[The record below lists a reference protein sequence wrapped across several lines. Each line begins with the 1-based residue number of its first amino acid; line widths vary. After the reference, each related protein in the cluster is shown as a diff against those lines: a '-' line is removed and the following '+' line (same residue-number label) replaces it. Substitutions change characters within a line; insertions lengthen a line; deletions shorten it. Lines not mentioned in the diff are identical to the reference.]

1 MRPWRLHEGTEENMN
16 LNRVI
21 SISGTA
27 SGIAVETWRLVRR
40 FILPLVAL
48 TALTFGV
55 ISVVRSQPR
64 HEKTV
69 PPSPPPTSSYAQTVA
84 AVGLVETSTENI
96 AVGTQIAGIVTEI
109 YVDVGTRV
117 KAGDP
122 LFSID
127 SRATRAELA
136 TRQAAVQVAEA
147 ALAEA
152 KYQLELGERLASQKV
167 LSVEENKNRGFAAQ
181 KAEAQLA
188 QARAQLKSIETDL
201 ERLTVRA
208 PVDGHVLQ
216 VKLHLGEFAPTGVLP
231 TPLILL
237 GSVDKLHIRVDVEEH
252 EAWRVRPEAK
262 ATAAVR
268 GNADLKTPVSFVRFE
283 PFVVPKRSLTGDST
297 ERVDT
302 RVLQVIYQVE
312 EANLPLFVGQQMD
325 VFIDAGNQQSSL
337 QRNVSIRGPSH
348 GGQHFSF

>member
-1 MRPWRLHEGTEENMN
+1 MKNGGIMIENKVAFVAN
-16 LNRVI
+16 DWPDIGR
-21 SISGTA
+21 
-27 SGIAVETWRLVRR
+27 ETWKSIKR
-40 FILPLVAL
+40 FILPIVAL
-48 TALTFGV
+48 AALSLGV

-64 HEKTV
+64 HEATS

-96 AVGTQIAGIVTEI
+96 AVGTEIAGVVTNI
-109 YVDVGTRV
+109 YVDVGSRV
-117 KAGDP
+117 KTGDP

-136 TRQAAVQVAEA
+136 TRQAAVQVSEA

-152 KYQLELGERLASQKV
+152 KYQLELGNRLTDQKV

-208 PVDGHVLQ
+208 PVDGRVLQ
-216 VKLHLGEFAPTGVLP
+216 VKIHLGEFAPTGALA

-237 GSVDKLHIRVDVEEH
+237 GSVDKLHVRVDVEEH
-252 EAWRVRPEAK
+252 ESWRIRPEAK
-262 ATAAVR
+262 AAASVR
-268 GNADLKTPVSFVRFE
+268 GNANMITPLTFVRFE
-283 PFVVPKRSLTGDST
+283 PFVVPKKSLTGDST

-302 RVLQVIYQVE
+302 RVLQVIYRIE
-312 EANLPLFVGQQMD
+312 DNNLPLFVGQQMD
-325 VFIDAGNQQSSL
+325 VFIDANYQRPSL
-337 QRNVSIRGPSH
+337 DRNVSMAQRSPHSQGFP
-348 GGQHFSF
+348 FNDETK